1 MTGKLY
7 GTLGPACANTDTLR
21 ALLRAGM
28 RGVRLNLSHGPLPSV
43 RRGWKACAAPRPR
56 RAFPVT
62 CSSTCRAPSCASARF
77 SRR

>member
-7 GTLGPACANTDTLR
+7 GTLGPSCADPDTLR

-28 RGVRLNLSHGPLPSV
+28 RG
-43 RRGWKACAAPRPR
+43 GWKACAAPRPR

-62 CSSTCRAPSCASARF
+62 CSSTCRVLSCASARF

>member
-7 GTLGPACANTDTLR
+7 GTLGPSCADPDTL
-21 ALLRAGM
+21 
-28 RGVRLNLSHGPLPSV
+28 
-43 RRGWKACAAPRPR
+43 RRGWKACAAPRLR

>member
-7 GTLGPACANTDTLR
+7 GTLGPACADTDTLR

-28 RGVRLNLSHGPLPSV
+28 RGVRLNLSHGPLE
-43 RRGWKACAAPRPR
+43 GWKACAAPRLR